1 MYHIK
6 KSSYLYT
13 TMRILKKTITIFLI
27 LISLLF
33 ILGFLYYQYLK
44 PNYSGEITLNSVD
57 QETTVYFDEYGIPH
71 IYAKSHLDAVTTL
84 GYVQAQDRLWQM
96 ELMRRIAAGRLSEL
110 FGEDLIENDQFFIN
124 IGIDEYSKK
133 SVADLDITSPEYQ
146 LLEAY
151 LKGVNQFIDEGAT
164 PLEYHLIGLKKEHFT
179 LVDTYNVLGYM
190 AFSFAMAQKTDP
202 LLSALK
208 EKLGT
213 AYLNALPINIDPES
227 VLIKSSK
234 EDMDYYTGMV
244 SNINT
249 ILNATPIPPF
259 VGSNSWIIGGDKTE
273 SGKVI
278 FANDPHIGFS
288 QPSVWFEAHLTSP
301 EHEIYGYFLPIIPFP
316 LLGHNNHI
324 AYGLTMFENDDIDF
338 YKEVN
343 NLENSNK
350 YQTPNGYVSYENT
363 TKIIKVKDQK
373 DLQFNFKT
381 SRHGPIISGVLGTVS
396 DTSPVAMSWIY
407 TQVENHLLKAIYR
420 MSTAQNKEDFKKG
433 VSMIHAPGLNVMYG
447 DAKGNIGWWASAK
460 LYKLNSHVNS
470 KFILD
475 GASGRDDKIAFL
487 DFSENPMAEN
497 PPWNYVYS
505 ANNQPDSIAG
515 MLYPGYYLPEDRAK
529 RIVQLLSVKDNWNKT
544 SSAKMITDVTSSV
557 SGNVIKELVKII
569 DFHSFDT
576 NVQKVIDILQLWDGS
591 NEIDQVAPTIYNK
604 FIYEYLTN
612 TFKDEM
618 GTTLYQQFNE
628 THLMK
633 RVIAD
638 QLFKKESIWWDDSN
652 TQAKVETRKD
662 ILSKSLIATV
672 KTLENQFGKDIDTWN
687 WGRVHIIEHQH
698 PLGSVD
704 LLKGFFNVG
713 PFSIN
718 GASEVINNL
727 AYKRDSTGM
736 YQVRNGPSTRRIIDF
751 NDLENS
757 WSILPTG
764 QSGNPFSEH
773 YRDQASMYN
782 KGTFRKMK
790 MNQEEIIEKS
800 TKIIFNPKN

>member
-1 MYHIK
+1 
-6 KSSYLYT
+6 
-13 TMRILKKTITIFLI
+13 MRIIKKTIIIFLI

-33 ILGFLYYQYLK
+33 TLGFMYYQYLK
-44 PNYSGEITLNSVD
+44 PNYSGEITLDVVH
-57 QETTVYFDEYGIPH
+57 QETTVYFDDYGIPH
-71 IYAKSHLDAVTTL
+71 IYANSHLDAVTTL

-96 ELMRRIAAGRLSEL
+96 ELMRRIAPGRLSEL
-110 FGEDLIENDQFFIN
+110 FGEDLIKNDQFFIN

-133 SVADLDITSPEYQ
+133 SVADLDITSSEYQ

-151 LKGVNQFIDEGAT
+151 LKGVNKYIDEGVT
-164 PLEYHLIGLKKEHFT
+164 PLEYHLVGLKKEHFT

-202 LLSALK
+202 LLSTLK

-213 AYLNALPINIDPES
+213 AYLNALPINIDPKS
-227 VLIKSSK
+227 ILIKSSK
-234 EDMDYYTGMV
+234 ADMNYYTGIV

-249 ILNATPIPPF
+249 ILNSTPIPPF
-259 VGSNSWIIGGDKTE
+259 VGSNSWVISGDKTE

-288 QPSVWFEAHLTSP
+288 QPSVWFEAHLSSP

-338 YKEVN
+338 YKEIN
-343 NLENSNK
+343 DPENLNK
-350 YQTPNGYVSYENT
+350 YQTPDGYASYENT

-381 SRHGPIISGVLGTVS
+381 SRHGPLISGVLETAS
-396 DTSPVAMSWIY
+396 DTSPVAISWLY
-407 TQVENHLLKAIYR
+407 TQEDNHLLKAIYK
-420 MSTAQNKEDFKKG
+420 MSTSQNKEDFKKG

-447 DAKGNIGWWASAK
+447 DAKGNIGWWATGK
-460 LYKLNSHVNS
+460 LYKFNPHVNS

-557 SGNVIKELVKII
+557 SGNVIQELVKVI

-576 NVQKVIDILQLWDGS
+576 NVQKAIDILQLWDGS
-591 NEIDQVAPTIYNK
+591 NEIDEVAPTIYNK

-618 GTTLYQQFNE
+618 GTTLYQQFNK

-638 QLFKKESIWWDDSN
+638 QLFRKESIWWDNIN
-652 TQAKVETRKD
+652 TQVIVETRKD
-662 ILSKSLIATV
+662 ILTESLIATV
-672 KTLENQFGKDIDTWN
+672 KALENQLGKDIDTWN
-687 WGRVHIIEHQH
+687 WGRVHVIEHQH
-698 PLGSVD
+698 TLGSVD
-704 LLKGFFNVG
+704 LLKSIFNVG

-727 AYKRDSTGM
+727 AYKRDSTGI
-736 YQVRNGPSTRRIIDF
+736 YQVTNGPSTRRIIDF

-773 YRDQASMYN
+773 YQDQANMYN

-790 MNQEEIIEKS
+790 MNQEEILKNS
-800 TKIIFNPKN
+800 TKIIFKPKN

>member
-1 MYHIK
+1 
-6 KSSYLYT
+6 
-13 TMRILKKTITIFLI
+13 MRILKKTITIFLI

-33 ILGFLYYQYLK
+33 ILGVLYYQYLK
-44 PNYSGEITLNSVD
+44 PNYSGEITLNSID
-57 QETTVYFDEYGIPH
+57 QVTTVYFDEYGIPH

-96 ELMRRIAAGRLSEL
+96 ELMRRIAPGRLSEL
-110 FGEDLIENDQFFIN
+110 FGEDLIKNDQFFIN

-202 LLSALK
+202 LLSTLK
-208 EKLGT
+208 EKLGV
-213 AYLNALPINIDPES
+213 AYLNELPINIDPKS
-227 VLIKSSK
+227 ILIKSSK
-234 EDMDYYTGMV
+234 ADMDYYTGIV

-249 ILNATPIPPF
+249 ILNSTPIPPF
-259 VGSNSWIIGGDKTE
+259 VGSNSWVISGDKTE

-288 QPSVWFEAHLTSP
+288 QPSVWFEAHLSSP

-338 YKEVN
+338 YKEIN
-343 NLENSNK
+343 DPENLNK
-350 YQTPNGYVSYENT
+350 YQTPDGYASYENT

-373 DLQFNFKT
+373 DLQFTFKT
-381 SRHGPIISGVLGTVS
+381 SRHGPLISGVLETAS
-396 DTSPVAMSWIY
+396 DTSPIAISWIY
-407 TQVENHLLKAIYR
+407 TQEDNHLLKAIYK
-420 MSTAQNKEDFKKG
+420 MSTSQNREEFKKG

-447 DAKGNIGWWASAK
+447 DAKGNIGWWATGK
-460 LYKLNSHVNS
+460 LYKFNPHVNS

-475 GASGRDDKIAFL
+475 GATGRDDKIAFL
-487 DFSENPMAEN
+487 DFLENPMAEN

-529 RIVQLLSVKDNWNKT
+529 RIVQLLSVKDNWNKIST
-544 SSAKMITDVTSSV
+544 AKMITDVTSSV
-557 SGNVIKELVKII
+557 SGNVIQELVKVI
-569 DFHSFDT
+569 DFDSFDT
-576 NVQKVIDILQLWDGS
+576 NVQKAIDILQLWDGS
-591 NEIDQVAPTIYNK
+591 NEIDEVAPTIYNK

-618 GTTLYQQFNE
+618 GTTLYQQFNK

-638 QLFKKESIWWDDSN
+638 QLFRKESIWWDDIN
-652 TQAKVETRKD
+652 TQAIMETRKD
-662 ILSKSLIATV
+662 ILTESLISTV
-672 KTLENQFGKDIDTWN
+672 KALENQFGKDIDTWN
-687 WGRVHIIEHQH
+687 WGRVHVIEHQH
-698 PLGSVD
+698 TLGSVD
-704 LLKGFFNVG
+704 ILKSFFNVG
-713 PFSIN
+713 PFPIN

-727 AYKRDSTGM
+727 AYKRDSTGI
-736 YQVRNGPSTRRIIDF
+736 YQVTNGPSTRRIIDF

-773 YRDQASMYN
+773 YEDQANMYN

-790 MNQEEIIEKS
+790 MNQEEILKNS
-800 TKIIFNPKN
+800 TKIIFKPKN

>member
-1 MYHIK
+1 
-6 KSSYLYT
+6 
-13 TMRILKKTITIFLI
+13 MRILKKTITIFLI
-27 LISLLF
+27 FISLLF

-96 ELMRRIAAGRLSEL
+96 ELMRRIAPGRLSEL
-110 FGEDLIENDQFFIN
+110 FGKDLIKNDQFFIN

-202 LLSALK
+202 LLSTLK

-234 EDMDYYTGMV
+234 EDIDYYTGMV

-259 VGSNSWIIGGDKTE
+259 VGSNSWVIGGDKTE

-350 YQTPNGYVSYENT
+350 YQTPNGYASYENT

-381 SRHGPIISGVLGTVS
+381 SRHGPIISGALGTVS

-420 MSTAQNKEDFKKG
+420 MSTARNKEDFKKG

-447 DAKGNIGWWASAK
+447 DAKGNIGWWATGK
-460 LYKLNSHVNS
+460 LYKFNPHVNS

-475 GASGRDDKIAFL
+475 GASARDDKIAFL

-529 RIVQLLSVKDNWNKT
+529 RIVQLLEPKDNWNKT
-544 SSAKMITDVTSSV
+544 STAKMITDVTSSV
-557 SGNVIKELVKII
+557 SGTLIQELTKVV

-576 NVQKVIDILQLWDGS
+576 NVQKAINILQLWDGS
-591 NEIDQVAPTIYNK
+591 NETDEVAPTIYNK
-604 FIYEYLTN
+604 FIYEYLST

-638 QLFKKESIWWDDSN
+638 QLLRKESIWWDDIN
-652 TQAKVETRKD
+652 TQAIVETRKD
-662 ILSKSLIATV
+662 ILSKSLISAV
-672 KTLENQFGKDIDTWN
+672 KALENQFGKDIYTWN

-727 AYKRDSTGM
+727 AYKRDSTGI
-736 YQVRNGPSTRRIIDF
+736 YQVKNGPSTRRIIDF

-790 MNQEEIIEKS
+790 MNQEEIIKKS

>member
-1 MYHIK
+1 
-6 KSSYLYT
+6 
-13 TMRILKKTITIFLI
+13 MRILKKTITIFLI

-33 ILGFLYYQYLK
+33 ILGVLYYQYLK
-44 PNYSGEITLNSVD
+44 PNYSGEITLNSID
-57 QETTVYFDEYGIPH
+57 QVTTVYFDEYGIPH

-96 ELMRRIAAGRLSEL
+96 ELMRRIAPGRLSEL
-110 FGEDLIENDQFFIN
+110 FGEDLIKNDQFFIN

-151 LKGVNQFIDEGAT
+151 LKGVNQFIDDGAT

-259 VGSNSWIIGGDKTE
+259 VGSNSWVIGGDKTE

-288 QPSVWFEAHLTSP
+288 QPSVWFEAHLKSP

-350 YQTPNGYVSYENT
+350 YQTPNGYASYENT

-381 SRHGPIISGVLGTVS
+381 SRHGPIISGALGTVS

-420 MSTAQNKEDFKKG
+420 MSTARNKEDFKKG

-447 DAKGNIGWWASAK
+447 DAKGNIGWWATGK
-460 LYKLNSHVNS
+460 LYKFNPHVNS

-475 GASGRDDKIAFL
+475 GASARDDKIAFL

-529 RIVQLLSVKDNWNKT
+529 RIVQLLEPKDNWNKT
-544 SSAKMITDVTSSV
+544 STAKMITDVTSSV
-557 SGNVIKELVKII
+557 SGTLIQELTKVV

-576 NVQKVIDILQLWDGS
+576 NVQKAIDILQLWDGS
-591 NEIDQVAPTIYNK
+591 NEIDEVAPTIYNK

-633 RVIAD
+633 RVIGD
-638 QLFKKESIWWDDSN
+638 QLLRKESIWWDDIN

-662 ILSKSLIATV
+662 ILTESLIATI
-672 KTLENQFGKDIDTWN
+672 KALENQFGKDIYTWN
-687 WGRVHIIEHQH
+687 WGRVHVIEHQH

-727 AYKRDSTGM
+727 AYKRDSTGI
-736 YQVRNGPSTRRIIDF
+736 YQVKNGPSTRRIIDF

-790 MNQEEIIEKS
+790 MNQKEIIKKS
-800 TKIIFNPKN
+800 TKVIFKPKN

>member
-1 MYHIK
+1 
-6 KSSYLYT
+6 
-13 TMRILKKTITIFLI
+13 MRILKKTITIFLI

-33 ILGFLYYQYLK
+33 TLGFLYYQYLK
-44 PNYSGEITLNSVD
+44 PNYSGEITLDSVH
-57 QETTVYFDEYGIPH
+57 QETTVYFDDYGIPH
-71 IYAKSHLDAVTTL
+71 IYANSHLDAVTTL
-84 GYVQAQDRLWQM
+84 GYIQAQDRLWQM
-96 ELMRRIAAGRLSEL
+96 ELMRRIAPGRLSEL
-110 FGEDLIENDQFFIN
+110 FGEDLIKNDQFFIN

-133 SVADLDITSPEYQ
+133 SVADLDSTSSEYQ

-151 LKGVNQFIDEGAT
+151 LKGVNKYIDEGVT
-164 PLEYHLIGLKKEHFT
+164 PLEYHLVGLKKEHFT

-202 LLSALK
+202 LLSTLK
-208 EKLGT
+208 EKLGV
-213 AYLNALPINIDPES
+213 AYLNELPINIDPKS
-227 VLIKSSK
+227 ILIKSSK
-234 EDMDYYTGMV
+234 ADMDYYTGIV

-249 ILNATPIPPF
+249 ILNSTPIPPF
-259 VGSNSWIIGGDKTE
+259 VGSNSWVISGDKTE

-288 QPSVWFEAHLTSP
+288 QPSVWFEAHLSSP

-338 YKEVN
+338 YKEIN
-343 NLENSNK
+343 DPENLNK
-350 YQTPNGYVSYENT
+350 YQTPYGYASYENT

-373 DLQFNFKT
+373 DLQFTFKT
-381 SRHGPIISGVLGTVS
+381 SRHGPLISGVLETAS
-396 DTSPVAMSWIY
+396 DTSPIAISWIY
-407 TQVENHLLKAIYR
+407 TQEDNHLLKAIYK
-420 MSTAQNKEDFKKG
+420 MSTSQNKEEFKKG

-447 DAKGNIGWWASAK
+447 DAKGNIGWWATGK
-460 LYKLNSHVNS
+460 LYKFNPHVNS

-475 GASGRDDKIAFL
+475 GATGRDDKIAFL
-487 DFSENPMAEN
+487 DFLENPMAEN

-529 RIVQLLSVKDNWNKT
+529 RIVQLLSVKDNWNKIST
-544 SSAKMITDVTSSV
+544 AKMITDVTSSV
-557 SGNVIKELVKII
+557 SGNVIQELVKVI
-569 DFHSFDT
+569 DFDSFDT
-576 NVQKVIDILQLWDGS
+576 NVQKAIDILQLWDGS
-591 NEIDQVAPTIYNK
+591 NEIDEVAPTIYNK

-618 GTTLYQQFNE
+618 GTTLYQQFNK

-638 QLFKKESIWWDDSN
+638 QLFRKESIWWDDIS
-652 TQAKVETRKD
+652 TQAIMETRKD
-662 ILSKSLIATV
+662 ILTESLISTV
-672 KTLENQFGKDIDTWN
+672 KALENQFGKDIDTWN
-687 WGRVHIIEHQH
+687 WGRVHVIEHKH

-704 LLKGFFNVG
+704 ILKSFFNVG
-713 PFSIN
+713 PFPIN

-727 AYKRDSTGM
+727 AYKRDSTGI
-736 YQVRNGPSTRRIIDF
+736 YQVTNGPSTRRIIDF

-773 YRDQASMYN
+773 YEDQANMYN

-790 MNQEEIIEKS
+790 MNQEEILKNS
-800 TKIIFNPKN
+800 TKIIFKPKN

>member
-1 MYHIK
+1 
-6 KSSYLYT
+6 
-13 TMRILKKTITIFLI
+13 MRILKKTITIFLI

-44 PNYSGEITLNSVD
+44 PNYSGEITLSFVD

-381 SRHGPIISGVLGTVS
+381 SRHGPIISGVLGTFS

-447 DAKGNIGWWASAK
+447 DANGNIGWWASAK
-460 LYKLNSHVNS
+460 LYKHNSHVNS

-800 TKIIFNPKN
+800 TKIIFKPKS

>member
-1 MYHIK
+1 
-6 KSSYLYT
+6 
-13 TMRILKKTITIFLI
+13 MRVIKKTITIFLI
-27 LISLLF
+27 LVSLLI

-44 PNYSGEITLNSVD
+44 PNYSGEITLDAVY
-57 QETTVYFDEYGIPH
+57 QETTVYFDDYGIPH
-71 IYAKSHLDAVTTL
+71 IYANSHLDAVTTL

-96 ELMRRIAAGRLSEL
+96 ELMRRIAPGRLSEL
-110 FGEDLIENDQFFIN
+110 FGEDLIKNDQFFIN

-133 SVADLDITSPEYQ
+133 SVANLDSTSSEYQ

-151 LKGVNQFIDEGAT
+151 LRGVNKYIDEGVT
-164 PLEYHLIGLKKEHFT
+164 PLEYHLVGLKKEHFT

-202 LLSALK
+202 LLSTLK

-213 AYLNALPINIDPES
+213 AYLNALPINIDPKS
-227 VLIKSSK
+227 ILIKSSK
-234 EDMDYYTGMV
+234 ADMDYYTSIV

-249 ILNATPIPPF
+249 ILNSTPIPPF
-259 VGSNSWIIGGDKTE
+259 VGSNSWVISGDKTE

-288 QPSVWFEAHLTSP
+288 QPSVWFEAHLSSP

-338 YKEVN
+338 YKEIN
-343 NLENSNK
+343 DPENLNK
-350 YQTPNGYVSYENT
+350 YQTPDGYASYENT

-381 SRHGPIISGVLGTVS
+381 SRHGPVITGVLETAS
-396 DTSPVAMSWIY
+396 DTSPIAISWIY
-407 TQVENHLLKAIYR
+407 TQENNHLLKAIYK
-420 MSTAQNKEDFKKG
+420 MSTSQNKEDFKKG

-447 DAKGNIGWWASAK
+447 DAKGNISWWATGK
-460 LYKLNSHVNS
+460 LYKFNPHVNS

-557 SGNVIKELVKII
+557 SGNVIQELVKVI
-569 DFHSFDT
+569 DFYSFDT
-576 NVQKVIDILQLWDGS
+576 NVQKAIDILQLWDGS
-591 NEIDQVAPTIYNK
+591 NEIDEVAPTIYNK

-618 GTTLYQQFNE
+618 GTTLYQQFNK

-638 QLFKKESIWWDDSN
+638 QLFRKESIWWDNIN
-652 TQAKVETRKD
+652 TKVIVETRKD
-662 ILSKSLIATV
+662 ILTESLIATV
-672 KTLENQFGKDIDTWN
+672 KALENQLGKDIDTWN
-687 WGRVHIIEHQH
+687 WGRVHVIEHQH
-698 PLGSVD
+698 TLGSVH
-704 LLKGFFNVG
+704 LLKSFFNVG

-727 AYKRDSTGM
+727 AYKRDSTGI
-736 YQVRNGPSTRRIIDF
+736 YQVTNGPSTRRIIDF

-773 YRDQASMYN
+773 YQDQANMYN

-790 MNQEEIIEKS
+790 MNQEEILKNS
-800 TKIIFNPKN
+800 TKILFKPKN

>member
-1 MYHIK
+1 
-6 KSSYLYT
+6 
-13 TMRILKKTITIFLI
+13 MRILKKTITIFLI

-44 PNYSGEITLNSVD
+44 PNYSGEITLSFVD

-96 ELMRRIAAGRLSEL
+96 ELMRRIAPGRLSEL
-110 FGEDLIENDQFFIN
+110 FGEDLIKNDQFFIN

-151 LKGVNQFIDEGAT
+151 LKGVNQFIDDGAT

-213 AYLNALPINIDPES
+213 AYLNALPINISPES

-259 VGSNSWIIGGDKTE
+259 VGSNSWVIGGDKTE

-350 YQTPNGYVSYENT
+350 YQTPNGYASYENT

-381 SRHGPIISGVLGTVS
+381 SRHGPIISGALGTVS
-396 DTSPVAMSWIY
+396 DTSPVAISWIY

-420 MSTAQNKEDFKKG
+420 MSTARNKEDFKKG

-447 DAKGNIGWWASAK
+447 DAKGNIGWWATGK
-460 LYKLNSHVNS
+460 LYKFNPHVNS

-475 GASGRDDKIAFL
+475 GASARDDKIAFL

-529 RIVQLLSVKDNWNKT
+529 RIVQLLEPKDNWNKT
-544 SSAKMITDVTSSV
+544 STAKMITDVTSSV
-557 SGNVIKELVKII
+557 SGTLIQELTKVV

-576 NVQKVIDILQLWDGS
+576 NVQKAIDILQLWDGS
-591 NEIDQVAPTIYNK
+591 NETDEVAPTIYNK

-633 RVIAD
+633 RVIGD
-638 QLFKKESIWWDDSN
+638 QLLRKESIWWDDIN

-662 ILSKSLIATV
+662 ILTESLIATI
-672 KTLENQFGKDIDTWN
+672 KALENQFGKDIYTWN
-687 WGRVHIIEHQH
+687 WGRVHVIEHQH

-727 AYKRDSTGM
+727 AYKRDSTGI
-736 YQVRNGPSTRRIIDF
+736 YQVKNGPSTRRIIDF

-782 KGTFRKMK
+782 EGTFRKMK
-790 MNQEEIIEKS
+790 MNQKEIIKKS

>member
-1 MYHIK
+1 
-6 KSSYLYT
+6 
-13 TMRILKKTITIFLI
+13 MRILKKTITIFLI
-27 LISLLF
+27 FISLLF

-44 PNYSGEITLNSVD
+44 PNYSGEITLSFVD

-96 ELMRRIAAGRLSEL
+96 ELMRRIAPGKLSEL
-110 FGEDLIENDQFFIN
+110 FGKDLIKNDQFFIN

-151 LKGVNQFIDEGAT
+151 LKGVNQFIDDGAT

-259 VGSNSWIIGGDKTE
+259 VGSNSWVIGGDKTE

-350 YQTPNGYVSYENT
+350 YQTPNGYASYENT

-381 SRHGPIISGVLGTVS
+381 SRHGPIISGALGTVS

-420 MSTAQNKEDFKKG
+420 MSTARNKEDFKKG

-447 DAKGNIGWWASAK
+447 DAKGNIGWWATGK
-460 LYKLNSHVNS
+460 LYKFNPHVNS

-475 GASGRDDKIAFL
+475 GASARDDKIAFL

-529 RIVQLLSVKDNWNKT
+529 RIVQLLEPKDNWNKT
-544 SSAKMITDVTSSV
+544 STAKMITDVTSSV
-557 SGNVIKELVKII
+557 SGTLIQELTKVV

-576 NVQKVIDILQLWDGS
+576 NVQKAINILQLWDGS
-591 NEIDQVAPTIYNK
+591 NETDEVAPTIYNK
-604 FIYEYLTN
+604 FIYEYLST

-638 QLFKKESIWWDDSN
+638 QLLRKESIWWDDIN
-652 TQAKVETRKD
+652 TQAIVETRKD

-672 KTLENQFGKDIDTWN
+672 KALENQFGKDIYTWN
-687 WGRVHIIEHQH
+687 WGRVHVIEHQH

-727 AYKRDSTGM
+727 AYKRDSTGI
-736 YQVRNGPSTRRIIDF
+736 YQVKNGPSTRRIIDF

-790 MNQEEIIEKS
+790 MNQEEIIKKS

>member
-1 MYHIK
+1 
-6 KSSYLYT
+6 
-13 TMRILKKTITIFLI
+13 MRIIKKTITIFLI
-27 LISLLF
+27 LVSLLI

-44 PNYSGEITLNSVD
+44 PNYSGEITLDSVY

-71 IYAKSHLDAVTTL
+71 IYANSHLDAVTTL

-96 ELMRRIAAGRLSEL
+96 ELMRRIAPGRLSEL
-110 FGEDLIENDQFFIN
+110 FGEDLIKNDQFFIN

-133 SVADLDITSPEYQ
+133 SVADLDSTSSEYQ

-151 LKGVNQFIDEGAT
+151 LKGVNKYIDEGVT
-164 PLEYHLIGLKKEHFT
+164 PLEYHLVGLKKEHFT

-202 LLSALK
+202 LLSTLK

-213 AYLNALPINIDPES
+213 AYLNALPINIDPKS
-227 VLIKSSK
+227 ILIKSSK
-234 EDMDYYTGMV
+234 ADMDFYTGIV

-249 ILNATPIPPF
+249 ILNSTPIPPF
-259 VGSNSWIIGGDKTE
+259 VGSNSWVISGDKTE

-288 QPSVWFEAHLTSP
+288 QPSVWFEAHLSSP

-338 YKEVN
+338 YKEIN
-343 NLENSNK
+343 DPENLNK
-350 YQTPNGYVSYENT
+350 YQTPDGYASYENT

-381 SRHGPIISGVLGTVS
+381 SRHGPLITGVLETAS
-396 DTSPVAMSWIY
+396 DTSPIAISWIY
-407 TQVENHLLKAIYR
+407 TQEDNHLLKAIYK
-420 MSTAQNKEDFKKG
+420 MSTSQNKEDFKKG
-433 VSMIHAPGLNVMYG
+433 ISMIHAPGLNVMYG
-447 DAKGNIGWWASAK
+447 DAKGNIGWWATGK
-460 LYKLNSHVNS
+460 LYKFNPHVNS

-557 SGNVIKELVKII
+557 SGNVIKELVKVI

-576 NVQKVIDILQLWDGS
+576 NVQKAIDILQLWDGS
-591 NEIDQVAPTIYNK
+591 NEIDEVAPTIYNK

-618 GTTLYQQFNE
+618 GTTLYQQFNK

-638 QLFKKESIWWDDSN
+638 QLFQKESIWWDNIN
-652 TQAKVETRKD
+652 TQAIVETRKD
-662 ILSKSLIATV
+662 ILKESLIATI
-672 KTLENQFGKDIDTWN
+672 KALENQLGKDIDTWN
-687 WGRVHIIEHQH
+687 WGRVHVIEHQH
-698 PLGSVD
+698 TLGSVD
-704 LLKGFFNVG
+704 LLKSFFNVG

-727 AYKRDSTGM
+727 AYKRDSTGI
-736 YQVRNGPSTRRIIDF
+736 YRVTNGPSTRRIIDF

-764 QSGNPFSEH
+764 QSGNPFSKH
-773 YRDQASMYN
+773 YQDQASMYN

-790 MNQEEIIEKS
+790 MNQEEIKKNS
-800 TKIIFNPKN
+800 TKLIVKPTN

>member
-1 MYHIK
+1 
-6 KSSYLYT
+6 
-13 TMRILKKTITIFLI
+13 MRIIKKTITIFLI
-27 LISLLF
+27 LVSLLI

-44 PNYSGEITLNSVD
+44 PNYSGEITLDSVY

-71 IYAKSHLDAVTTL
+71 IYANSHLDAVTTL

-96 ELMRRIAAGRLSEL
+96 ELMRRIAPGRLSEL
-110 FGEDLIENDQFFIN
+110 FGEDLIKNDQFFIN

-133 SVADLDITSPEYQ
+133 SVADLDSTSSEYQ

-151 LKGVNQFIDEGAT
+151 LKGVNKYIDEGVT
-164 PLEYHLIGLKKEHFT
+164 PLEYHLVGLKKEHFT

-202 LLSALK
+202 LLSTLK

-213 AYLNALPINIDPES
+213 AYLNALPINIDPKS
-227 VLIKSSK
+227 ILIKSSK
-234 EDMDYYTGMV
+234 ADMDFYTGIV

-249 ILNATPIPPF
+249 ILNSTPIPPF
-259 VGSNSWIIGGDKTE
+259 VGSNSWVISGDKTE

-288 QPSVWFEAHLTSP
+288 QPSVWFEAHLSSP

-338 YKEVN
+338 YKEIN
-343 NLENSNK
+343 DPENLNK
-350 YQTPNGYVSYENT
+350 YQTPDGYASYENT

-381 SRHGPIISGVLGTVS
+381 SRHGPLITGVLETAS
-396 DTSPVAMSWIY
+396 DTSPIAISWIY
-407 TQVENHLLKAIYR
+407 TQEDNHLLKAIYK
-420 MSTAQNKEDFKKG
+420 MSTSQNKEDFKKG
-433 VSMIHAPGLNVMYG
+433 ISMIHAPGLNVMYG
-447 DAKGNIGWWASAK
+447 DAKGNIGWWATGK
-460 LYKLNSHVNS
+460 LYKFNPHVNS

-557 SGNVIKELVKII
+557 SGNVIKELVKVI

-576 NVQKVIDILQLWDGS
+576 NVQKAIDILQLWDGS
-591 NEIDQVAPTIYNK
+591 NEIDEVAPTIYNK

-618 GTTLYQQFNE
+618 GTTLYQQFNK

-638 QLFKKESIWWDDSN
+638 QLFQKESIWWDNIN
-652 TQAKVETRKD
+652 TQAIVETRKD
-662 ILSKSLIATV
+662 ILKESLIATI
-672 KTLENQFGKDIDTWN
+672 KALENQLGKDIDTWN
-687 WGRVHIIEHQH
+687 WGRVHVIEHQH
-698 PLGSVD
+698 TLGSVD
-704 LLKGFFNVG
+704 LLKSFFNVG

-727 AYKRDSTGM
+727 AYKRDSTGI
-736 YQVRNGPSTRRIIDF
+736 YRVTNGPSTRRIIDF

-764 QSGNPFSEH
+764 QSGNPLSEH
-773 YRDQASMYN
+773 YQDQANMYN
-782 KGTFRKMK
+782 KGIFRKMK
-790 MNQEEIIEKS
+790 MNQEEIKKNS
-800 TKIIFNPKN
+800 TKLIVKPTN

>member
-1 MYHIK
+1 
-6 KSSYLYT
+6 
-13 TMRILKKTITIFLI
+13 MRILKKTITIFLI
-27 LISLLF
+27 FISLLF

-44 PNYSGEITLNSVD
+44 PNYSGEITLKSVD

-96 ELMRRIAAGRLSEL
+96 ELMRRIAPGRLSEL
-110 FGEDLIENDQFFIN
+110 FGKDLIKNDQFFIN

-259 VGSNSWIIGGDKTE
+259 VGSNSWVIGGDKTE

-350 YQTPNGYVSYENT
+350 YQTPNGYASYENT

-381 SRHGPIISGVLGTVS
+381 SRHGPIISGALGTVS

-420 MSTAQNKEDFKKG
+420 MSTARNKEDFKKG

-447 DAKGNIGWWASAK
+447 DAKGNIGWWATGK
-460 LYKLNSHVNS
+460 LYKFNPHVNS

-475 GASGRDDKIAFL
+475 GASARDDKIAFL

-529 RIVQLLSVKDNWNKT
+529 RIVQLLEPKDNWNKT
-544 SSAKMITDVTSSV
+544 STAKMITDVTSSV
-557 SGNVIKELVKII
+557 SGTLIQELTKVV

-576 NVQKVIDILQLWDGS
+576 NVQKAIDILQLWDGS
-591 NEIDQVAPTIYNK
+591 NETDEVAPTIYNK
-604 FIYEYLTN
+604 FIYEYLST

-638 QLFKKESIWWDDSN
+638 QLLRKESIWWDDIN
-652 TQAKVETRKD
+652 TQAIVETRKD
-662 ILSKSLIATV
+662 ILSKSLISAV
-672 KTLENQFGKDIDTWN
+672 KALENQFGKDIYTWN
-687 WGRVHIIEHQH
+687 WGRVHVIEHQH

-713 PFSIN
+713 TFSIN

-727 AYKRDSTGM
+727 AYKRDSTGI
-736 YQVRNGPSTRRIIDF
+736 YQVKNGPSTRRIIDF

-790 MNQEEIIEKS
+790 MNQEEIIKKS

>member
-1 MYHIK
+1 
-6 KSSYLYT
+6 
-13 TMRILKKTITIFLI
+13 MRILKKTITIFLI

-33 ILGFLYYQYLK
+33 ILGVLYYQYLK
-44 PNYSGEITLNSVD
+44 PNYSGEITLNSID
-57 QETTVYFDEYGIPH
+57 QVTTVYFDEYGIPH

-96 ELMRRIAAGRLSEL
+96 ELMRRIAPGRLSEL
-110 FGEDLIENDQFFIN
+110 FGEDLIKNDQFFIN

-133 SVADLDITSPEYQ
+133 SVADLDITSPEYH

-259 VGSNSWIIGGDKTE
+259 VGSNSWVIGGDKTE

-316 LLGHNNHI
+316 LLGHNKHI

-343 NLENSNK
+343 NLEKSNK
-350 YQTPNGYVSYENT
+350 YQTPNGYASYENT
-363 TKIIKVKDQK
+363 IKIIKVKDQK
-373 DLQFNFKT
+373 DLQYNFKT
-381 SRHGPIISGVLGTVS
+381 SRHGPIINGALGTLS
-396 DTSPVAMSWIY
+396 DTSPIAMSWIY
-407 TQVENHLLKAIYR
+407 TQVENHLFKAIYR
-420 MSTAQNKEDFKKG
+420 MSTARNKEDFKKG

-447 DAKGNIGWWASAK
+447 DTKGNIGWWATGK
-460 LYKLNSHVNS
+460 LYKFNPHVNS

-557 SGNVIKELVKII
+557 SGNVIQELLKII
-569 DFHSFDT
+569 DFDSFDT

-638 QLFKKESIWWDDSN
+638 QLFRKESIWWDDIN

-662 ILSKSLIATV
+662 ILSKSLITTV
-672 KTLENQFGKDIDTWN
+672 KALENQFGKDIYTWN

-698 PLGSVD
+698 PLGSVE

-782 KGTFRKMK
+782 LGTFRKMK
-790 MNQEEIIEKS
+790 MNQKEIIEKS

>member
-1 MYHIK
+1 
-6 KSSYLYT
+6 
-13 TMRILKKTITIFLI
+13 MRILKKTITIFLI

-44 PNYSGEITLNSVD
+44 PNYSGEITLSFVD

-96 ELMRRIAAGRLSEL
+96 ELMRRIAPGKLSEL
-110 FGEDLIENDQFFIN
+110 FGKDLIKNDQFFIN

-259 VGSNSWIIGGDKTE
+259 VGSNSWVIGGDKTE

-350 YQTPNGYVSYENT
+350 YQTPNGYASYENT

-381 SRHGPIISGVLGTVS
+381 SRHGPIISGALGTVS

-420 MSTAQNKEDFKKG
+420 MSTARNKEDFKKG

-447 DAKGNIGWWASAK
+447 DAKGNIGWWATGK
-460 LYKLNSHVNS
+460 LYKFNPHVNS

-475 GASGRDDKIAFL
+475 GASARDDKIAFL

-529 RIVQLLSVKDNWNKT
+529 RIVQLLEPKDNWNKT
-544 SSAKMITDVTSSV
+544 STAKMITDVTSSV
-557 SGNVIKELVKII
+557 SGTLIQELTKVV

-576 NVQKVIDILQLWDGS
+576 NVQKAINILQLWDGS
-591 NEIDQVAPTIYNK
+591 NETDEVAPTIYNK
-604 FIYEYLTN
+604 FIYEYLST

-638 QLFKKESIWWDDSN
+638 QLLRKESIWWDDIN
-652 TQAKVETRKD
+652 TQAIVETRKD
-662 ILSKSLIATV
+662 ILSKSLISAV
-672 KTLENQFGKDIDTWN
+672 KALENQFGKDIYTWN
-687 WGRVHIIEHQH
+687 WGRVHVIEHQH

-727 AYKRDSTGM
+727 AYKRDSTGI
-736 YQVRNGPSTRRIIDF
+736 YQVKNGPSTRRIIDF

-782 KGTFRKMK
+782 EGTFRKMK
-790 MNQEEIIEKS
+790 MNQKEIIKKS
-800 TKIIFNPKN
+800 TKVIFKPKN

>member
-1 MYHIK
+1 
-6 KSSYLYT
+6 
-13 TMRILKKTITIFLI
+13 MRIIKKTITIFLI
-27 LISLLF
+27 LVSILI

-44 PNYSGEITLNSVD
+44 PNYSGEITLDSVH
-57 QETTVYFDEYGIPH
+57 QETTVYFDDYGIPH
-71 IYAKSHLDAVTTL
+71 IYANSHLDAVTTL

-96 ELMRRIAAGRLSEL
+96 ELMRRIAPGRLSEL
-110 FGEDLIENDQFFIN
+110 FGEDLIKNDQFFIN

-133 SVADLDITSPEYQ
+133 SVADLDIKSSEYQ

-151 LKGVNQFIDEGAT
+151 LKGVNKYIDEGVT

-202 LLSALK
+202 LLSTLK

-213 AYLNALPINIDPES
+213 AYLNALPIKIDPKS
-227 VLIKSSK
+227 ILIKSSK
-234 EDMDYYTGMV
+234 ADMDYYTGIV

-249 ILNATPIPPF
+249 ILNSTPIPPF
-259 VGSNSWIIGGDKTE
+259 VGSNSWVISGDKTE

-288 QPSVWFEAHLTSP
+288 QPSVWFEAHLSSP

-338 YKEVN
+338 YKEIN
-343 NLENSNK
+343 DPENLNK
-350 YQTPNGYVSYENT
+350 YQTPDGYASYENT

-381 SRHGPIISGVLGTVS
+381 SRHGPLITGVLETAS
-396 DTSPVAMSWIY
+396 DTSPIAISWIY
-407 TQVENHLLKAIYR
+407 TQEDNHLLKAIYK
-420 MSTAQNKEDFKKG
+420 MSTSQNKEDFKKG
-433 VSMIHAPGLNVMYG
+433 ISMIHAPGLNVMYG
-447 DAKGNIGWWASAK
+447 DAKGNIGWWATGK
-460 LYKLNSHVNS
+460 LYKFNPHVNS

-557 SGNVIKELVKII
+557 SGNVIKELVKVI

-576 NVQKVIDILQLWDGS
+576 NVQKAIDILQLWDGS
-591 NEIDQVAPTIYNK
+591 NEIDEVAPTIYNK

-618 GTTLYQQFNE
+618 GTTLYQQFNK

-633 RVIAD
+633 RVIAN
-638 QLFKKESIWWDDSN
+638 QLFRKESIWWDNIN
-652 TQAKVETRKD
+652 TQAIVETRKD
-662 ILSKSLIATV
+662 ILKESLIATI
-672 KTLENQFGKDIDTWN
+672 KALENQLGKDIDTWN
-687 WGRVHIIEHQH
+687 WGRVHVIEHQH
-698 PLGSVD
+698 TLGSVD
-704 LLKGFFNVG
+704 LLKSFFNVG

-727 AYKRDSTGM
+727 AYKRDSTGI
-736 YQVRNGPSTRRIIDF
+736 YQVTNGPSTRRIIDF

-773 YRDQASMYN
+773 YQDQANMYN

-790 MNQEEIIEKS
+790 MNQEEILKNS
-800 TKIIFNPKN
+800 TKIIFKPKN

>member
-1 MYHIK
+1 
-6 KSSYLYT
+6 
-13 TMRILKKTITIFLI
+13 MRILKKTITIFLI

-381 SRHGPIISGVLGTVS
+381 SRHGPIISGVLGTFS

-447 DAKGNIGWWASAK
+447 DANGNIGWWASAK
-460 LYKLNSHVNS
+460 LYKHNSHVNS

>member
-1 MYHIK
+1 
-6 KSSYLYT
+6 
-13 TMRILKKTITIFLI
+13 MRILKKTITIFLI

-44 PNYSGEITLNSVD
+44 PKYSGEITLDFVD

-96 ELMRRIAAGRLSEL
+96 ELMRRIAPGRLSEL
-110 FGEDLIENDQFFIN
+110 FGEDLIKNDQFFIN

-151 LKGVNQFIDEGAT
+151 LKGVNQFIDYGAT

-179 LVDTYNVLGYM
+179 LLDTYNVLGYM

-208 EKLGT
+208 EKLGI
-213 AYLNALPINIDPES
+213 AYLNALPINISPES

-244 SNINT
+244 SNIKT

-259 VGSNSWIIGGDKTE
+259 VGSNSWVIGGDKTE

-288 QPSVWFEAHLTSP
+288 QPSVWFEAHLKSP

-316 LLGHNNHI
+316 LLGHNKHI

-350 YQTPNGYVSYENT
+350 YQTPNGYDSYENT

-373 DLQFNFKT
+373 DLQYNFKT
-381 SRHGPIISGVLGTVS
+381 SRHGPIINGALGTVS
-396 DTSPVAMSWIY
+396 NTSPVAISWIY
-407 TQVENHLLKAIYR
+407 TQVENNLLKAIYR
-420 MSTAQNKEDFKKG
+420 MSTARNKEDFKKG

-447 DAKGNIGWWASAK
+447 DTKGNIGWWATGK
-460 LYKLNSHVNS
+460 LYKFNPHVNS

-529 RIVQLLSVKDNWNKT
+529 RIVQLLEPKNNWNKT
-544 SSAKMITDVTSSV
+544 STAKMITDVTSSV
-557 SGNVIKELVKII
+557 SGNLIQELTKVV

-576 NVQKVIDILQLWDGS
+576 NVQKAIDILQLWDGS

-604 FIYEYLTN
+604 FIYEYLST

-618 GTTLYQQFNE
+618 GITLYQQFNE

-633 RVIAD
+633 RVIGD
-638 QLFKKESIWWDDSN
+638 QLFRKESIWWDDIN
-652 TQAKVETRKD
+652 TQAIVETRKD
-662 ILSKSLIATV
+662 ILSKSLISTV
-672 KTLENQFGKDIDTWN
+672 KALENQFGKDIYTWN

-698 PLGSVD
+698 PLGSVN

-751 NDLENS
+751 NDLENC

-764 QSGNPFSEH
+764 QSGNPFSKH

-782 KGTFRKMK
+782 RGTFRKMK
-790 MNQEEIIEKS
+790 MNQEEIIKKS

>member
-1 MYHIK
+1 
-6 KSSYLYT
+6 
-13 TMRILKKTITIFLI
+13 MRILKKTITIFLI

-33 ILGFLYYQYLK
+33 TLGFLYYQYLK
-44 PNYSGEITLNSVD
+44 PNYSGEITLDSVH
-57 QETTVYFDEYGIPH
+57 QETTVYFDDYGIPH
-71 IYAKSHLDAVTTL
+71 IYANSHLDAVTTL
-84 GYVQAQDRLWQM
+84 GYIQAQDRLWQM
-96 ELMRRIAAGRLSEL
+96 ELMRRIAPGRLSEL
-110 FGEDLIENDQFFIN
+110 FGEDLIKNDQFFIN

-133 SVADLDITSPEYQ
+133 SVADLDSTSSEYQ

-151 LKGVNQFIDEGAT
+151 LKGVNKYIDEGVT
-164 PLEYHLIGLKKEHFT
+164 PLEYHLVGLKKEHFT

-202 LLSALK
+202 LLSTLK
-208 EKLGT
+208 EKLGV
-213 AYLNALPINIDPES
+213 AYLNELPINIDPKS
-227 VLIKSSK
+227 ILIKSSK
-234 EDMDYYTGMV
+234 ANMDYYTGIV

-249 ILNATPIPPF
+249 ILNSTPIPPF
-259 VGSNSWIIGGDKTE
+259 VGSNSWVISGDKTE

-288 QPSVWFEAHLTSP
+288 QPSVWFEAHLSSP

-338 YKEVN
+338 YKEIN
-343 NLENSNK
+343 DPENLNK
-350 YQTPNGYVSYENT
+350 YQTPDGYASYENT

-373 DLQFNFKT
+373 DLQFTFKT
-381 SRHGPIISGVLGTVS
+381 SRHGPLISGVLETVS
-396 DTSPVAMSWIY
+396 DTSPIAISWIY
-407 TQVENHLLKAIYR
+407 TQEDNHLLKAIYK
-420 MSTAQNKEDFKKG
+420 MSTSQNKEEFKKG

-447 DAKGNIGWWASAK
+447 DAKGNIGWWATGK
-460 LYKLNSHVNS
+460 LYKFNPHVNS

-475 GASGRDDKIAFL
+475 GATGRDDKIAFL
-487 DFSENPMAEN
+487 DFLENPMAEN

-529 RIVQLLSVKDNWNKT
+529 RIVQLLSVKDNWNKIST
-544 SSAKMITDVTSSV
+544 AKMITDVTSSV
-557 SGNVIKELVKII
+557 SGNVIQELVKVI
-569 DFHSFDT
+569 DFDSFDT
-576 NVQKVIDILQLWDGS
+576 NVQKAIDILQLWDGS
-591 NEIDQVAPTIYNK
+591 NEIDEVAPTIYNK

-618 GTTLYQQFNE
+618 GTTLYQQFNK

-638 QLFKKESIWWDDSN
+638 QLFRKESIWWDDIN
-652 TQAKVETRKD
+652 TQAIMETRKD
-662 ILSKSLIATV
+662 ILTESLISTV
-672 KTLENQFGKDIDTWN
+672 KALENQFGKDIDTWN
-687 WGRVHIIEHQH
+687 WGRVHVIEHQH
-698 PLGSVD
+698 TLGSVD
-704 LLKGFFNVG
+704 ILKSFFNVG
-713 PFSIN
+713 PFPIN

-727 AYKRDSTGM
+727 AYKRDSTGI
-736 YQVRNGPSTRRIIDF
+736 YQVTNGPSTRRIIDF

-773 YRDQASMYN
+773 YEDQANMYN
-782 KGTFRKMK
+782 KGMFRKMK
-790 MNQEEIIEKS
+790 MNQEEILKNS
-800 TKIIFNPKN
+800 TKIIFKPKN

>member
-1 MYHIK
+1 
-6 KSSYLYT
+6 
-13 TMRILKKTITIFLI
+13 MRILKKTITIFLI
-27 LISLLF
+27 FISLLF

-96 ELMRRIAAGRLSEL
+96 ELMRRIAPGRLSEL
-110 FGEDLIENDQFFIN
+110 FGKDLIKNDQFFIN

-234 EDMDYYTGMV
+234 EDIDYYTGMV

-259 VGSNSWIIGGDKTE
+259 VGSNSWVIGGDKTE

-350 YQTPNGYVSYENT
+350 YQTPNGYASYENT

-381 SRHGPIISGVLGTVS
+381 SRHGPIISGALGTVS

-420 MSTAQNKEDFKKG
+420 MSTARNKEDFKKG

-447 DAKGNIGWWASAK
+447 DAKGNIGWWATGK
-460 LYKLNSHVNS
+460 LYKFNPHVNS

-475 GASGRDDKIAFL
+475 GASARDDKIAFL

-529 RIVQLLSVKDNWNKT
+529 RIVQLLEPKDNWNKT
-544 SSAKMITDVTSSV
+544 STAKMITDVTSSV
-557 SGNVIKELVKII
+557 SGTLIQELTKVV

-576 NVQKVIDILQLWDGS
+576 NVQKAIDILQLWDGS
-591 NEIDQVAPTIYNK
+591 NETDEVAPTIYNK
-604 FIYEYLTN
+604 FIYEYLST

-638 QLFKKESIWWDDSN
+638 QLLRKESIWWDDIN
-652 TQAKVETRKD
+652 TQAIVETRKD
-662 ILSKSLIATV
+662 ILSKSLISAV
-672 KTLENQFGKDIDTWN
+672 KALENQFGKDIYTWN
-687 WGRVHIIEHQH
+687 WGRVHVIEHQH

-713 PFSIN
+713 TFSIN

-727 AYKRDSTGM
+727 AYKRDSTGI
-736 YQVRNGPSTRRIIDF
+736 YQVKNGPSTRRIIDF

-790 MNQEEIIEKS
+790 MNQEEIIKKS